1 MVCACFVW
9 NEDDEI
15 RRSLSMIL
23 PNRIFVWRPAQY
35 QLIVLLSRSMGIGTT
50 VRAAAL
56 AASGFVPQQMQRQQ
70 TTRPPAALSSSTGA
84 SMPSLSTAAVN
95 VHNSGMTRGGAA
107 MK

>member
-23 PNRIFVWRPAQY
+23 PNRIFVRRPAQC
-35 QLIVLLSRSMGIGTT
+35 QLIIIVLLSRSRGIGTT

-56 AASGFVPQQMQRQQ
+56 AASGFVPQKMQP
-70 TTRPPAALSSSTGA
+70 TRSPAALSSSTGT
-84 SMPSLSTAAVN
+84 SVPSSSTAAVN